1 MMNAPILWIAV
12 PFITGVLLLFFLRE
26 RISPLIAGSVVT
38 ILALIALFIPIDTA
52 LLLGSI
58 SLKISPSIQFF
69 GRSFFLSTADGP
81 LLAIIYGLAAI
92 WFFGTEASGTANRF
106 VSLGLMIVA
115 LLTASIAVQPFLFAA
130 LLIEM
135 AAMLVIPLL
144 VPIYQKPGR
153 GVIRFL
159 IYQTLAMP
167 FILFSGWMLAG
178 VEASPG
184 DINITIQAG
193 TMLGLGFAFLLGVFP
208 LYNWIP
214 MLAEEAPPY
223 VTGFL
228 LWVLPTFTIIFGLG
242 FLDRYTWLRT
252 SPQLS
257 GAIQFAG
264 IFMVASGGIFAAL
277 QKHIGR
283 MMGYA
288 AIAETG
294 LLVLAIGLRS
304 TEIVNVTFLMLIPRG
319 LELAVWALALSII
332 KREVYSLQFN
342 ELQGLARK
350 YPLAV
355 TAIIL
360 AQLSMAGFPLL
371 AGFPPRLA
379 LWQELAG
386 QSLMTSFWV
395 FIGMLGLLAA
405 STRTLAV
412 FVMARENTAW
422 KLTESWLQM
431 TMLGLGVIGLF
442 ILGMFPQVLQP
453 FIVNLPALFI
463 HLGR

>member
-1 MMNAPILWIAV
+1 MSAPILWIV
-12 PFITGVLLLFFLRE
+12 IPFITGFLLLFFLRE
-26 RISPLIAGSVVT
+26 RISPMIGGAVAM
-38 ILALIALFIPIDTA
+38 ILSLIALIFPIDTA

-69 GRSFFLSTADGP
+69 GRSFSLTTADGS
-81 LLAIIYGLAAI
+81 LLAIIYGLAAL

-115 LLTASIAVQPFLFAA
+115 LLTASIAVEPFLFAA
-130 LLIEM
+130 LLLEM
-135 AAMLVIPLL
+135 AAMLVVPLL
-144 VPIYQKPGR
+144 VPPYQKPGR
-153 GVIRFL
+153 GVVRFL

-167 FILFSGWMLAG
+167 FILFSGWMLTG

-184 DINITIQAG
+184 DINTTVQAG
-193 TMLGLGFAFLLGVFP
+193 TMLGLGFAFLLGIFP

-223 VTGFL
+223 VAGFL
-228 LWVLPTFTIIFGLG
+228 LWALPTFTVIFGLG

-264 IFMVASGGIFAAL
+264 VFMVASGGIFASL

-294 LLVLAIGLRS
+294 LLMLAMGLQS
-304 TEIVNVTFLMLIPRG
+304 AEIVNVTFLMLIPRG
-319 LELAVWALALSII
+319 FELAVWALGLSII
-332 KREVYSLQFN
+332 KRKVYSLQFN
-342 ELQGLARK
+342 EVRGLARS
-350 YPLAV
+350 YPMAV
-355 TAIIL
+355 AAIIL
-360 AQLSMAGFPLL
+360 AHLSMTGFPLL

-379 LWQELAG
+379 LGQELAS
-386 QSLMTSFWV
+386 QSLITSFWV
-395 FIGMLGLLAA
+395 FLGILGLLVAA
-405 STRTLAV
+405 TRTLAV
-412 FVMARENTAW
+412 FVMAEENTPW
-422 KLTESWLQM
+422 KLNESWMQM
-431 TMLGLGVIGLF
+431 TMLGLGMIGLF
-442 ILGMFPQVLQP
+442 ILGMFPQILQP
-453 FIVNLPALFI
+453 LLVNLPALFNR
-463 HLGR
+463 LGQ

>member
-1 MMNAPILWIAV
+1 MSAPIIWILI
-12 PFITGVLLLFFLRE
+12 PFIAGFLILFFLRQ
-26 RISPLIAGSVVT
+26 RFSPLIGGTVST
-38 ILALIALFIPIDTA
+38 ILALIALIFPIDTA

-58 SLKISPSIQFF
+58 SLKISSSVQFF
-69 GRSFFLSTADGP
+69 GRSFAINTADGP
-81 LLAIIYGLAAI
+81 LIAIIYGLAAL

-115 LLTASIAVQPFLFAA
+115 LLTASIAVEPFLFAA
-130 LLIEM
+130 LLLDM

-153 GVIRFL
+153 GVVRFL

-184 DINITIQAG
+184 AIGPTVQAG
-193 TMLGLGFAFLLGVFP
+193 TILGLGFAFLLGVFP

-214 MLAEEAPPY
+214 MLMEEASPY

-228 LWVLPTFTIIFGLG
+228 LWVLPTFTVIFALG

-257 GAIQFAG
+257 SAIQFAG
-264 IFMVASGGIFAAL
+264 VFMVASGGLFASQ

-283 MMGYA
+283 IMGYA
-288 AIAETG
+288 AITETG
-294 LLVLAIGLRS
+294 LLVLAMGLKS
-304 TEIVNVTFLMLIPRG
+304 SEVVNTVFLLLIPRG

-332 KREVYSLQFN
+332 KRKAYSLRFG
-342 ELQGLARK
+342 EVQGMARRYPMAVAALLLAH
-350 YPLAV
+350 
-355 TAIIL
+355 
-360 AQLSMAGFPLL
+360 LSMTGFPLL

-386 QSLMTSFWV
+386 QSLVISFWV
-395 FIGMLGLLAA
+395 FLGLLGLLIALI
-405 STRTLAV
+405 RTLAV
-412 FVMARENTAW
+412 FVMAEENKAW
-422 KLTESWLQM
+422 ELNESWVQM

-453 FIVNLPALFI
+453 FIIDLPALFN
-463 HLGR
+463 HLGQ